1 MDIGIDMF
9 RTPGSSLTGM
19 EKLQFDEMKSI
30 IDRGTNELLLR
41 PDWEDSFIKEIGKVA
56 RKFVAKTGDDNREV
70 SIACLDIIQA
80 WGEAFLPMQNKYPN
94 LPKLYQELRKEKL
107 PFRPQYDESR
117 APVFTSDEATVIT
130 GTTKSFKSSSNFD
143 KNEDVMLQAALA
155 ASLTDNKRTSIT
167 QRFDDKPSY
176 SSTNV
181 SKASTAI
188 IESVTNSS
196 NILKEMIVAAS
207 SISEIVNNDII
218 DDLLTQKSKSQTKL
232 TQHIERAVIEY
243 PQDIDVLFK
252 VNDEVQSIVSTY
264 SNIKKGSYNLEKAK
278 SVLLDSNS
286 KPAIDTSSIS
296 SNNKSSSSSGAKN
309 STSNSLLDFG
319 SSFMPSRSA
328 RSSVTNAN
336 TSNNNSKQSEL
347 FEETMGLYSMT
358 NTISP
363 IDSRT
368 KRTSSVSLQ
377 AQAPVSTPQVNAPV
391 TKVNNP
397 TNVDVFDL
405 PSNSKS
411 TASLFDDPFGPSSSS
426 SIDALLLE
434 SKPQFSSTSNQLGTS
449 DNSNNNNILDL
460 FGASTPVINV
470 IPNPQ
475 QQPYAQHQQQDPL
488 DGLFAI
494 ASRQNVNDEFSF
506 PQPPVANQ
514 RTAYNPNPSLVPPPF
529 SNEIPP
535 SVAYPNIPN
544 GNIPQY
550 NPSYLPPSSNNNPFI
565 PANFAEPA
573 NIPQPPGPSQNI
585 WPQQPQA
592 NIQVPP
598 GGPNPFWQVN
608 SSNQIQGNQQ
618 QPPLYSTQTIPQAN
632 QQQNSNQNPFD
643 LYF

>member
-1 MDIGIDMF
+1 
-9 RTPGSSLTGM
+9 
-19 EKLQFDEMKSI
+19 
-30 IDRGTNELLLR
+30 
-41 PDWEDSFIKEIGKVA
+41 
-56 RKFVAKTGDDNREV
+56 
-70 SIACLDIIQA
+70 
-80 WGEAFLPMQNKYPN
+80 MQNKYPN

-117 APVFTSDEATVIT
+117 APVFTSDEATVIS
-130 GTTKSFKSSSNFD
+130 GTTKSFKGSSNFD

-155 ASLTDNKRTSIT
+155 ASLNDNKRSSFTQGFNDKTSL
-167 QRFDDKPSY
+167 

-181 SKASTAI
+181 SKVSTAI

-218 DDLLTQKSKSQTKL
+218 DDLLTQISKSQTKL

-252 VNDEVQSIVSTY
+252 VNDEVQSIVSTFN
-264 SNIKKGSYNLEKAK
+264 NIKKGSYNLEKAK

-286 KPAIDTSSIS
+286 KPPIDISSIG
-296 SNNKSSSSSGAKN
+296 SNNKSSGSSGSTGAKS

-319 SSFMPSRSA
+319 SSFLPSRSA

-336 TSNNNSKQSEL
+336 NSNNNNPKQSEM

-358 NTISP
+358 SSTSP
-363 IDSRT
+363 FDSRT
-368 KRTSSVSLQ
+368 KRTSSVSLPPP
-377 AQAPVSTPQVNAPV
+377 APTPTPQVIAPV
-391 TKVNNP
+391 TKVTSP

-411 TASLFDDPFGPSSSS
+411 TKSLFDDPFGPSS

-434 SKPQFSSTSNQLGTS
+434 SKPVQQSASNQLGPST
-449 DNSNNNNILDL
+449 NSNTNNILDL
-460 FGASTPVINV
+460 FGASTPATNLLP
-470 IPNPQ
+470 IPQQSPPPQPQ
-475 QQPYAQHQQQDPL
+475 QQQRVVDPL

-506 PQPPVANQ
+506 PQPTVTNQ
-514 RTAYNPNPSLVPPPF
+514 RTAYNSNPPIAPPPF
-529 SNEIPP
+529 SNEIPS

-544 GNIPQY
+544 GNFPQY
-550 NPSYLPPSSNNNPFI
+550 NPAYPPSSSNNNPFI

-573 NIPQPPGPSQNI
+573 NVPQPPGPSPNI

-598 GGPNPFWQVN
+598 GAPDPFWQIN
-608 SSNQIQGNQQ
+608 SINQIQGNQQ
-618 QPPLYSTQTIPQAN
+618 QPSLYSSQAIPPAN
-632 QQQNSNQNPFD
+632 QQKNNNQNPFD